1 MTLTPLIERDE
12 IRNAY
17 EIFSHSMRKGS
28 MPFTRTLGWK
38 GDDIVAEV
46 FWNDTLGIWSH
57 FNRSDAENRYWCV
70 FGVENASESSP
81 LKITC
86 EINIP
91 KEGIDR
97 RVAGLFVRD
106 NKENI
111 YLTHNGNLRGGRKGI
126 SGTNFRT
133 FFKRDDFID
142 IAWQDKHE
150 SETILIG
157 KIDDSELPYKIDYFV
172 KKANDFKERVV
183 SGGKIDL
190 TSKMFSPEFSGPRK
204 GYMPTDITKS
214 QCNHGIVIN
223 ALNNLLES
231 SDLKTANDNKRDLF
245 IDDEIGNMKML
256 FEAKTDTSTSS
267 IYSAIGQ
274 LMCHAAVQDIP
285 PKCVLVVPDKPKS
298 ETVKILNKLG
308 IQILSYKL
316 DKGEVLFPEVEAVLK
331 EAKA

>member
-12 IRNAY
+12 IQKAY
-17 EIFSHSMRKGS
+17 ETFSDIMRKGC

-38 GDDIVAEV
+38 GGNIVAEV
-46 FWNDTLGIWSH
+46 FWHNTLSIWSN
-57 FNRSDAENRYWCV
+57 FDRSDAENRYWCV
-70 FGVENASESSP
+70 FGVENADKSSN

-91 KEGIDR
+91 KEGINR

-106 NKENI
+106 NKGNTYI
-111 YLTHNGNLRGGRKGI
+111 THNGNLRGGRKGI

-133 FFKRDDFID
+133 SFQRDDFVD

-150 SETILIG
+150 SETIIIG
-157 KIDDSELPYKIDYFV
+157 KIDDPELPYHINHFV
-172 KKANDFKERVV
+172 KKVNIFKEQVV

-190 TSKMFSPEFSGPRK
+190 TSKEFSPEFSGPRK
-204 GYMPTDITKS
+204 GYMPTDTIKS
-214 QCNHGIVIN
+214 QCNHGIVID
-223 ALNNLLES
+223 ALHNLLES

-245 IDDEIGNMKML
+245 IYDEIGDMKML

-274 LMCHAAVQDIP
+274 LMCHAAVQDTP
-285 PKCVLVVPDKPKS
+285 PKCVLVVPDKPKPD
-298 ETVKILNKLG
+298 TVKILNKLG

-316 DKGEVLFPEVEAVLK
+316 DKGKALFPEVEAVLK